1 MSRIILE
8 MKNETTEDKKLRNK
22 ISNSEISHF
31 LPEKYKKGVTENI
44 TSKDAFS
51 QIFASCLANCIVIQ
65 VGIHMAF
72 STVFIEDLKR
82 SGKMTIDKDNESWI
96 TSLMTIGVPIGSLL
110 VGPLMDKFGR
120 KKLCLFSC
128 IPMMISWLILIMAN
142 SINLIYISRFIAG
155 FSSGLTTVGLIY
167 VSEITHPRIRPM
179 MLSCNS
185 VFVSFGILITCCLPV
200 WLNWLN
206 MAIVFLI
213 INCLTFFG
221 LFFIPESPY
230 WYLCLNKKTQK
241 AEFRA
246 ERSLR
251 WLNRR
256 EKIFQ
261 SELSRLRAIVT
272 DRNGTSDEKSLLKSL
287 QNFCHEIR
295 QPTAYK
301 PLTIISILLLIQ
313 QLSGCYVII
322 FYAISVFKNINSGN
336 NLERT
341 QENDSA
347 IYGALVLLG
356 VVRFFMSI
364 LTAYFSKIY
373 GRRILCISSGLG
385 MSFSMFFSAMYMY
398 LTTSWDERTS
408 YHQQSTMLGQTWI
421 LIVIILFYICMSAI
435 GFMVIPW
442 TLTGELLPISIKGC
456 ASGFVIAIAYVV
468 MFGVMKT
475 YLYVLDAIGTQGIFF
490 FFSFI
495 SILGTA
501 FVYVFLPE
509 TLGKSFAD
517 IEKYFIDDKKGS
529 AKRLRI
535 PDNGNEENLS
545 V

>member
-1 MSRIILE
+1 MSRIPE
-8 MKNETTEDKKLRNK
+8 MKNETTDDKKLRYK

-44 TSKDAFS
+44 TSKDAFP
-51 QIFASCLANCIVIQ
+51 QIFASCLASCIVIQ

-72 STVFIEDLKR
+72 STVFIEDFKR

-128 IPMMISWLILIMAN
+128 IPMIVSWLLLIMAN
-142 SINLIYISRFIAG
+142 SMDLIYISRFIAG

-185 VFVSFGILITCCLPV
+185 VFVSFGILVTCCLPV
-200 WLNWLN
+200 WLNWHN

-230 WYLCLNKKTQK
+230 WHLCLNNRTDG
-241 AEFRA
+241 AEN
-246 ERSLR
+246 SLR

-272 DRNGTSDEKSLLKSL
+272 DRSGTTEEKSLMKSL
-287 QNFCHEIR
+287 RNFCHEIR

-313 QLSGCYVII
+313 QLSGCYVVI
-322 FYAISVFKNINSGN
+322 FYAISVFKNINSGD
-336 NLERT
+336 NLQRT

-356 VVRFFMSI
+356 VVRFLMSI

-373 GRRILCISSGLG
+373 GRRILCITSGLG

-398 LTTSWDERTS
+398 LTSSWDERSS
-408 YHQQSTMLGQTWI
+408 YHQETMLGQKWI

-468 MFGVMKT
+468 MFGVMKA
-475 YLYVLDAIGTQGIFF
+475 YLYILEAIGTQGIFF

-517 IEKYFIDDKKGS
+517 IEQYFIDKKVGG
-529 AKRLRI
+529 KRLRI
-535 PDNGNEENLS
+535 HDDANDENLS